1 MKIRIISILA
11 GVLISLS
18 VFSQDYIYLKNGDR
32 LETIITDQTKT
43 AIIYQ
48 IFGST
53 QEDLKLVDKQDVK
66 MIAYANGKIDDFSD
80 NDSDHKIINSDFKK
94 NLIAYHL
101 ADLLINNFTISYER
115 ILNNGKVG
123 IKIPFSLGYDGDY
136 EELGDFQ
143 NKFYSGVSIN
153 FYPTGQGSWRFFMG
167 PEIRLGQGH
176 VNDYIY
182 NYDTGYGYEVDEDA
196 FYFKFHINN
205 GVMFSPI
212 PELSLAASVSLG
224 IRYVESDLLESK
236 IRTNGAASFNMIY
249 RF

>member
-1 MKIRIISILA
+1 MKIRIISLLA

-32 LETIITDQTKT
+32 LETIITDQTKS

-48 IFGST
+48 VFGST
-53 QEDLKLVDKQDVK
+53 QEDLKLVSKEDVK

-80 NDSDHKIINSDFKK
+80 NKSINKIKNSDFKK

-115 ILNNGKVG
+115 ILNNGKLG
-123 IKIPFSLGYDGDY
+123 IQIPFSIGYDGDY

-143 NKFYSGVSIN
+143 NKFYSGIAFK
-153 FYPTGQGSWRFFMG
+153 FYPTGQGTWRFFMG
-167 PEIRLGQGH
+167 PEIRVGQGH
-176 VNDYIY
+176 VSDYIY
-182 NYDTGYGYEVDEDA
+182 NYDTGYGYDVDEDA

-205 GVMFSPI
+205 GIMFSPI

-224 IRYVESDLLESK
+224 IRYVEADLLDSK